1 MDNRR
6 TDSPA
11 WMTEASRDILVN
23 KNYTQPGESI
33 NQMYARISRAA
44 ARALKREDLGPK
56 FEEYFKRGWLCG
68 STPVLA
74 NMGTDRG
81 LPISC
86 FGSHVAD
93 DLAQIYKTTAS
104 EIGLL
109 ARGGG
114 GTSLDFS
121 DVRPCGSFVRSVGR
135 SRGVVPFARVAD
147 AVTAAAS
154 QGDVRDGASVGWI
167 NIEHGDIIPWL
178 HLRRTEG
185 DPLQRVLKLNNG
197 VTIPRTFMESVRNRD
212 PAVKDVWLELLRARA
227 ELSEPYI
234 LFRDNVNDA
243 NPQCYKDRGLKVS
256 QSNLCTEIMLA
267 SNPEWTFVCCL
278 ASLNVVRYNEWPA
291 DLVETAIY
299 FLDGVMSEFIEKAKG
314 REGFE
319 RAVRFAE
326 QNRAIGLGV
335 LGYHTYLQERNL
347 PFNSLLAMSFNK
359 QLFKK
364 MRVEADAATAKL
376 AQEYGEPDICKG
388 YNRRNTHCLAVAPTR
403 TNSDVMG
410 QVSYGIEPIT
420 ANVVS
425 NNASAG
431 VFDYINPTLMK
442 TLEACGKNTDDVWD
456 SITTTSGSVQ
466 HLNFLS
472 PEQKAVFKTARE
484 IDQVDI
490 IMAASERQPFIDQA
504 QSINLFFPAACDPK
518 YFAGIHI
525 LAEQV
530 GIKSL
535 YYVKG
540 KSVLTTDAAT
550 RKVPTLEELKEGCS
564 YCEG

>member
-1 MDNRR
+1 MTDRR
-6 TDSPA
+6 TDSPE
-11 WMTEASRDILVN
+11 WMTDASRDILIN
-23 KNYTQPGESI
+23 KNYTLPSESI
-33 NQMYARISRAA
+33 NKMYERISWAA
-44 ARALKREDLGPK
+44 ARALQREDLGPK

-86 FGSHVAD
+86 FGTHVPD
-93 DLAQIYKTTAS
+93 NLEGIYEATCR

-121 DVRPCGSFVRSVGR
+121 AVRPCGAPVRSVGR

-147 AVTAAAS
+147 ATTAAAS
-154 QGDVRDGASVGWI
+154 QGEVRDGASVAWLPI
-167 NIEHGDIIPWL
+167 DHGDIIPWL
-178 HLRRTEG
+178 HLRRAEG

-197 VTIPRTFMESVRNRD
+197 VTIPSSFMERVRNRD
-212 PAVKDVWLELLRARA
+212 PEVKDVWLELLRARA
-227 ELSEPYI
+227 ELSEP
-234 LFRDNVNDA
+234 FMFFTDNVNKA
-243 NPQCYKDRGLKVS
+243 SPKCYTDKGIKVT

-267 SNPEWTFVCCL
+267 SNEEWTFVCCL
-278 ASLNVVRYNEWPA
+278 ASLNVVKYNEWPA

-299 FLDGVMSEFIEKAKG
+299 FLDGVMTEFIQKAKG
-314 REGFE
+314 RPGFE
-319 RAVRFAE
+319 KAVRFAE
-326 QNRAIGLGV
+326 QNRAVGLGV

-347 PFNSLLAMSFNK
+347 PFNSMLAYSFNRK
-359 QLFKK
+359 LFKR
-364 MRVEADAATAKL
+364 MREEADLATAKL
-376 AQEYGEPDICKG
+376 AKEYGEPDVCKG

-403 TNSDVMG
+403 TNSDIMG
-410 QVSYGIEPIT
+410 QVSYGIEPVT

-442 TLEACGKNTDDVWD
+442 LLQSRGKNTDDVWD

-466 HLNFLS
+466 HLVFLS
-472 PEQKAVFKTARE
+472 PEEKAVFKTARE
-484 IDQVDI
+484 IDQVDV
-490 IMAASERQPFIDQA
+490 IMQASERQPFIDQG

-525 LAEQV
+525 LAEQAGV
-530 GIKSL
+530 KSL

-540 KSVLTTDAAT
+540 KSVLTADAAT
-550 RKVPTLEELKEGCS
+550 RKVPTIEEIKEGCS
-564 YCEG
+564 FCEG